1 MNSLKKIAFLCMFI
15 FSIFL
20 LSWREDNMK
29 VNYKYLNEHNAC
41 AVTVGKKYDLN
52 KYLDHYYDYDEYVGQ
67 EYDYVCFGVNYED
80 RDNYTKD
87 DLATIAYFVKHY
99 EKYAFVMFFG
109 FEEYSLLE
117 DAYSQ
122 NNIEHFE
129 NNPAQFRFLSYYNGK
144 SIQSGSVSSNVTDF
158 ITEFICESTFRMQL
172 FNEKK

>member
-1 MNSLKKIAFLCMFI
+1 MKKVLMFFCSLVCLFLVSC
-15 FSIFL
+15 S
-20 LSWREDNMK
+20 EDNMK

-41 AVTVGKKYDLN
+41 VVTVGKKYDLN
-52 KYLDHYYDYDEYVGQ
+52 KYLDHYYDYEEYVGQ

-87 DLATIAYFVKHY
+87 DLASIVYFVRHY

-129 NNPAQFRFLSYYNGK
+129 NNPAQYRFLSYYNGK
-144 SIQSGSVSSNVTDF
+144 SIQSGSGSSNVTDF
-158 ITEFICESTFRMQL
+158 VTEFICDSTFRMQL
-172 FNEKK
+172 FDEKK